1 MILHTG
7 SIQWISEQ
15 KGFGFISPDAGGDD
29 IYVNYSELDGLEE
42 GQKVRF
48 MLGEGNRQ
56 ALRVAAC

>member
-1 MILHTG
+1 LHTG

-15 KGFGFISPDAGGDD
+15 KGFGFISPDIGGDD
-29 IYVNYSELDGLEE
+29 IYVNYSELEGLEE

-48 MLGEGNRQ
+48 LLSEGNRQ